1 MADLIQV
8 RRDIAANWT
17 SADPILAQGEI
28 GYETDTTLLKIGDG
42 TTVWTLLGYTLSNN
56 VDVGTVDGQS
66 LRWEDS
72 TSTWEA
78 TSDLAVSD
86 AGVTTATSLVAT
98 TADINGGTFDG
109 VVGGTT
115 PAAGDFTVLTAST
128 GYDGVVGGVTPADGS
143 FTTLSATT
151 SVTIPDGGLISGTNT
166 AAYFLVADGA
176 SYTPVLMSGDASMD
190 SAGVVTLLGGE
201 AESLVQDAKV
211 AEAGGI
217 VKGQLVYISGA
228 TGGFPTVLI
237 ADNSSSNF
245 EKSDTIGIAFTGGSL
260 NQTIRITLEGDV
272 TGLDTST
279 FTEGDDLYLGTSG
292 AIVNVHP
299 SGIDAVVR
307 VGHAIKINATTGS
320 IFFQITNLT
329 PVDTFDGIVRHQ
341 LVNESNGTGASAA
354 YTIVNDLGHRSSI
367 SMVGSGFVVSGL
379 PIEESLVIYSE
390 GYNNTYNVVDG
401 NYGFEWWTD
410 VTDSHNLSA
419 TMKMGLSAAGDLT
432 VVGDGDFATIGV
444 TGTITGPSGVWDVGG
459 MDLATTDNYSIA
471 GTTVLD
477 ATTLG
482 AGVLASS
489 LTSLGTIASLV
500 ATTADINAGT
510 VDAVL
515 GGTTP
520 AAATVSS
527 LVVTDDSIQVDTA
540 KTPGSATATGTTGQI
555 AWDSSYIYVCISTD
569 VWRRVLHATW

>member
-217 VKGQLVYISGA
+217 AKGQLVYISGA